1 MKYTITTASGSVYNL
16 DIDAMKFRRV
26 GDAPMRHNGVVND
39 SNPFEGWS
47 DMVRFGSVER
57 NALYDDFRA
66 GRFLKHWSLAI
77 QNPDETWNFSTAI
90 ASVEID
96 PA

>member
-47 DMVRFGSVER
+47 DMVQFGSVER
-57 NALYDDFRA
+57 KALYDEWMPKMIVPDFQ
-66 GRFLKHWSLAI
+66 LAI
-77 QNPDETWNFSTAI
+77 QNPDETWNFSTTI
-90 ASVEID
+90 VSFELD